1 MEIRCKFC
9 GERITTSHY
18 IITKSG
24 SVCLSCRDKTRNL
37 LRNCGVVVKEGEE
50 DADRRR
56 VSFGFGEQPC

>member
-9 GERITTSHY
+9 GEKITTSHY

-24 SVCLSCRDKTRNL
+24 SVCLSCRERARNL

-50 DADRRR
+50 DADNGRI
-56 VSFGFGEQPC
+56 GFSTCEQSC

>member
-9 GERITTSHY
+9 GEKITTSHY

-24 SVCLSCRDKTRNL
+24 SVCLSCKERTRNL

-50 DADRRR
+50 DADRGR
-56 VSFGFGEQPC
+56 VSFGFGEQSC